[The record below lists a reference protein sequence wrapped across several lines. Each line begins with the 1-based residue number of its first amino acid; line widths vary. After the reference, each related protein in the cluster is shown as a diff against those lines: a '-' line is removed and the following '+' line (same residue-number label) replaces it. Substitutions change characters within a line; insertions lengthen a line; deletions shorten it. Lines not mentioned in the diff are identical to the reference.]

1 MELVESLGR
10 DLLFLF
16 IVVVIGWIFKSEGPS
31 KKTDDESKT
40 KPEYQP
46 WVDEDLKDHTDDHQ
60 TEDVD
65 DFHESEENL
74 EHIPFSSPRFP
85 EHEMIKRSQA
95 FYELLNQRRSVR
107 FISDEP
113 VPRQVI
119 DNVIRT
125 AGTAPSGAHTEPWSF
140 VVVQDE
146 EVKHKIRVI
155 IEDEE
160 EINYKKRM
168 GDRWVNDLK
177 KLRTNWIKEY
187 LDTAPF
193 LILIFKKIYGITSS
207 GRKKTHY
214 YNEISVSIACGILL
228 AALQNAG
235 LVTVTTTPLNCGPR
249 LRTLLDRPVNEK
261 LLMLLPVGYPRKDAT
276 VPNLKRKPLEE
287 IMVVV

>member
-1 MELVESLGR
+1 MSF
-10 DLLFLF
+10 FLTPVL
-16 IVVVIGWIFKSEGPS
+16 IAVILVVIGWIFQSEGSS
-31 KKTDDESKT
+31 KKREDESKT

-46 WVDEDLKDHTDDHQ
+46 WVDEDLQDHTEDHQ
-60 TEDVD
+60 TEDVVE
-65 DFHESEENL
+65 FQESEENL
-74 EHIPFSSPRFP
+74 EHVPFSSTRFP
-85 EHEMIKRSQA
+85 EHEMIKRSQE

-119 DNVIRT
+119 DNVIKT

-160 EINYKKRM
+160 EVNYKKRM
-168 GDRWVNDLK
+168 GDKWVNDLK

-193 LILIFKKIYGITSS
+193 LILIFKKIYGITPS

-249 LRTLLDRPVNEK
+249 LRTLLDRPANEK
-261 LLMLLPVGYPRKDAT
+261 LLMLLPVGYPKKDAT
-276 VPNLKRKPLEE
+276 VPDLKRKPLEE